1 MTLKIVPLASIK
13 GFSEI
18 LVKSEESLEVD
29 DKEMLQMIHD
39 ISNQMLDMVN
49 DLLDISM
56 IESGQLSLNT
66 QVANLNHH

>member
-13 GFSEI
+13 GVSEI

>member
-49 DLLDISM
+49 DLLDISL